1 MFHILY
7 FKDLIIFFKDLGIFF
22 KDLGI
27 FFQDL
32 RKIFKIMI
40 ILFFKDFR
48 ILFRASSIFLKD
60 LEIFFKLYFT
70 VLSALAINVVIA
82 DNTDQKRAGGCSVYW
97 LRPPSQW
104 LKASGKDLMIL
115 FNLSL
120 TMLFSFVVIFT
131 IYPKTITFNKIFH
144 KVSLRILNKL
154 NQIPSHKV
162 FSLFENHFTK
172 YLWK

>member
-1 MFHILY
+1 MRIFFKDLRIFFKDFRIFFKSLRIF

-32 RKIFKIMI
+32 RKIFKSMI

-82 DNTDQKRAGGCSVYW
+82 DNTDQKRAGGVGVQC
-97 LRPPSQW
+97 LLTPPPLSMTQGLW
-104 LKASGKDLMIL
+104 QGLDDTLQPFLNHAL
-115 FNLSL
+115 FICRDIYNL
-120 TMLFSFVVIFT
+120 
-131 IYPKTITFNKIFH
+131 P
-144 KVSLRILNKL
+144 
-154 NQIPSHKV
+154 
-162 FSLFENHFTK
+162 
-172 YLWK
+172 